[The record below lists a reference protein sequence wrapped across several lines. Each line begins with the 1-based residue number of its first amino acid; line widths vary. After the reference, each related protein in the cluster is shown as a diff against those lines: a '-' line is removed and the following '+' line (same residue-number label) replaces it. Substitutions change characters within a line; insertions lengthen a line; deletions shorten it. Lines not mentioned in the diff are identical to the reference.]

1 LSRDGQLPP
10 LEIPDHLGYLQ
21 PALIMDWWLW
31 ILLGFLLLLAELVTP
46 GGFYILFFGLGAIA
60 VGLLAAFESAGPTW
74 FQFVLFSIIS
84 VLSLLFFRKKLLEL
98 TRGPSTDRV
107 DTYIGETAVA
117 LEDISVNGIGK
128 AEMRGTPWN
137 TRNLS
142 GRPLTRGER
151 CKVERVEG
159 LTLFVRAE
167 TT

>member
-1 LSRDGQLPP
+1 
-10 LEIPDHLGYLQ
+10 
-21 PALIMDWWLW
+21 MDWWLW

-84 VLSLLFFRKKLLEL
+84 VLSLWFFREKLLEL

-128 AEMRGTPWN
+128 TEMRGTPWN

>member
-1 LSRDGQLPP
+1 
-10 LEIPDHLGYLQ
+10 
-21 PALIMDWWLW
+21 MDWWLW
-31 ILLGFLLLLAELVTP
+31 ILLGFLLLLAELITP

-128 AEMRGTPWN
+128 TEMRGTPWN

>member
-128 AEMRGTPWN
+128 TEMRGTPWN
-137 TRNLS
+137 TRNVS

>member
-1 LSRDGQLPP
+1 MRGASALPR
-10 LEIPDHLGYLQ
+10 
-21 PALIMDWWLW
+21 
-31 ILLGFLLLLAELVTP
+31 
-46 GGFYILFFGLGAIA
+46 A

-74 FQFVLFSIIS
+74 FQFVLFSI
-84 VLSLLFFRKKLLEL
+84 LSIFSLWFFREKLLEV
-98 TRGPSTDRV
+98 TRGPTTDRV

-117 LEDISVNGIGK
+117 LEDISANGIGK

>member
-1 LSRDGQLPP
+1 
-10 LEIPDHLGYLQ
+10 
-21 PALIMDWWLW
+21 MDWWLW

-128 AEMRGTPWN
+128 TEMRGTPWN